1 MKKYDKAIY
10 DFEVSGPGH
19 QGLDKVIAA
28 VAEQA
33 VEELESGVAVAASV
47 RILIVRPKEPGMA
60 ADYDPADDEDND
72 FLAHQEVADEDS
84 D

>member
-60 ADYDPADDEDND
+60 ADYDPADDDDD

>member
-33 VEELESGVAVAASV
+33 VEELESGVAVAAAI

-60 ADYDPADDEDND
+60 LDYDPADDEDDD
-72 FLAHQEVADEDS
+72 FLAHQEVADDED
-84 D
+84 